1 MLKHLFLQCFF
12 EHHPKI
18 AKKWTQKNDN
28 FSHFAKHRLIKKTRF
43 VAPLLTQKFLFFK
56 LCVWKSKTLMLNK
69 KHNLKSGNSKDKRK
83 GFETKNKK
91 ETKKRERI
99 SGKNAIE
106 YFDVVLF
113 MKQKQRR
120 KERKERDK
128 NQETK
133 REQKRKTRRKKET
146 KEQERDRE
154 REIEQGASQKGWGR
168 KREKHRKLTKN
179 AFFRGK
185 TGFFLLRAK
194 KGQQKKKQKEKQKNN
209 T

>member
-1 MLKHLFLQCFF
+1 MCL
-12 EHHPKI
+12 EI
-18 AKKWTQKNDN
+18 KNLD
-28 FSHFAKHRLIKKTRF
+28 
-43 VAPLLTQKFLFFK
+43 VEQ
-56 LCVWKSKTLMLNK
+56 

-99 SGKNAIE
+99 SGKIAIE

-154 REIEQGASQKGWGR
+154 REIEQGASQKG
-168 KREKHRKLTKN
+168 
-179 AFFRGK
+179 
-185 TGFFLLRAK
+185 
-194 KGQQKKKQKEKQKNN
+194 
-209 T
+209 